1 MLQRAVCQTSAAQF
15 SRFGLRYQHDRDP
28 TLLGWIG
35 SQEPQDAETALV
47 AGPTRP
53 PELSSVPSCRRTGVK
68 KLPID
73 EKESGNDSE

>member
-35 SQEPQDAETALV
+35 SQESQDAETALV
-47 AGPTRP
+47 ASYPPARAVIGPIV
-53 PELSSVPSCRRTGVK
+53 PENWRQ
-68 KLPID
+68 
-73 EKESGNDSE
+73 EAAH